1 MNPRIL
7 LALLLILFSLAG
19 CGKSPRLSP
28 LPPSATILAF
38 GDSLTYGTGAQRAES
53 YPEQLA
59 SLIHHPIINAGKPG
73 ETTENGRDRL
83 PETLDEV
90 RPDLLI
96 LCMGGNDFLRKQDE
110 AQTIANLRQMLNE
123 ARSRNIPVL
132 LLATPRPGLGITV
145 PQFYAALA
153 TEYAIAL
160 EDEALE
166 DILST
171 RALKSDLIHPNA
183 AGYRQLAEAVAS
195 ALRKAGAI

>member
-1 MNPRIL
+1 MKNRIL
-7 LALLLILFSLAG
+7 LALLLILFGLAG
-19 CGKSPRLSP
+19 CGKSPQLAP
-28 LPPSATILAF
+28 LPSNATILAF
-38 GDSLTYGTGAQRAES
+38 GDSLTFGTGAQPAES

-59 SLIHHPIINAGKPG
+59 SLIQRSVVNAGEPG

-83 PETLDEV
+83 PETLDDV

-123 ARSRNIPVL
+123 AQSRNVRVL
-132 LLATPRPGLGITV
+132 LIATPRPGLGITV
-145 PQFYAALA
+145 PPFYAALA
-153 TEYAIAL
+153 QEYAIPL
-160 EDEALE
+160 EDNALE

-183 AGYRQLAEAVAS
+183 AGYRQLAEAIAS
-195 ALRKAGAI
+195 ALKKAGAI